1 MTDGRVD
8 LETRVALLESAL
20 RDVSAR
26 LAALETGRAG
36 AAAAVPAPPA
46 TTRPVT
52 PSVAPAAVLASAAVA
67 PEPPAQDLESAEEGA
82 PVANALTLAGRSFL
96 VLGGAFLLRA
106 ITEGGRVPAFSGA
119 LLGLAYALLW
129 IGASWRTG
137 TRGAR
142 ASASVHGVTAAII
155 AFPLV
160 GEAATRLSAFSPAAA
175 ALALAAVTLAF
186 CASGVLA
193 RLPLLVWIGVL
204 AGAGTAAGLF
214 VATGAIATFVVF
226 LLALYAASLALRRGP
241 GAAWIEWIPGVAA
254 ATTLAIGAWLST
266 RSGGTP
272 ENWTAVGP
280 AGIAVLAAALVLLA
294 FGGAIHDARS
304 RGLMPTATDVLQ
316 PAGAITVVVGI
327 LWGGAAVAV
336 FWGLLGIVL
345 SARAPRDGRGWIAWL
360 AAGVVFGSAVLS
372 GLFRDE
378 VLAFV
383 VAPDAFPS
391 ASGPAVFAGI
401 AALVAF
407 VVAAAGAPAAPVLRG
422 GPALVS
428 AAVALGGILAL
439 VVGFAPFTSTPSGLA
454 LVRTAVLCTAAL
466 AAAFTARWPRV
477 ATLALLA
484 LPLLAAAGLKLL
496 FEDLRADQPAA
507 LFVAFAFYGIT
518 LLLVSRLVR
527 RRKKREEKIL

>member
-8 LETRVALLESAL
+8 LEGRVALLESAL

-26 LAALETGRAG
+26 LAALEAGRVG
-36 AAAAVPAPPA
+36 AAGTAEAASLTATVASRAP
-46 TTRPVT
+46 
-52 PSVAPAAVLASAAVA
+52 VAPLASAATLPA
-67 PEPPAQDLESAEEGA
+67 PTHQDLEAAEEGA

-106 ITEGGRVPAFSGA
+106 ITEGGRVPAFTGA

-129 IGASWRTG
+129 IGASWRAG

-160 GEAATRLSAFSPAAA
+160 GEAATRLAAFSPTAAA
-175 ALALAAVTLAF
+175 IALAAVTAAF
-186 CASGVLA
+186 CASGVLT

-204 AGAGTAAGLF
+204 AGAGTASGLF

-226 LLALYAASLALRRGP
+226 LFALYAATLVLRRGP
-241 GAAWIEWIPGVAA
+241 GAARIEWVPAA
-254 ATTLAIGAWLST
+254 AAASTLAIGAWLST
-266 RSGGTP
+266 RAGGTP

-280 AGIAVLAAALVLLA
+280 FGIAALAAALILLA
-294 FGGAIHDARS
+294 FAGAIHDARS
-304 RGLMPTATDVLQ
+304 RSLMPTATDVLQ
-316 PAGAITVVVGI
+316 PAGALTVAVGI
-327 LWGGAAVAV
+327 LWGGPAIAV

-345 SARAPRDGRGWIAWL
+345 SARSPRDGRGWIAWL
-360 AAGVVFGSAVLS
+360 AAGVVFGSALLS

-383 VAPDAFPS
+383 VAPDGFPS

-407 VVAAAGAPAAPVLRG
+407 VVAAAGAPSAPILRG
-422 GPALVS
+422 GPPLVS
-428 AAVALGGILAL
+428 AAVALGGILAFA
-439 VVGFAPFTSTPSGLA
+439 VGLAPFTSTPSGLA
-454 LVRTAVLCTAAL
+454 LVRTAVLCAAAL
-466 AAAFTARWPRV
+466 AAAFTARWPRL

-496 FEDLRADQPAA
+496 FEDLRNGQPAA
-507 LFVAFAFYGIT
+507 LFAAFALYGIT

-527 RRKKREEKIL
+527 RRKRREERIS

>member
-1 MTDGRVD
+1 MTDGERVD
-8 LETRVALLESAL
+8 LEGRLALLEGAL

-36 AAAAVPAPPA
+36 AAAAAPAA
-46 TTRPVT
+46 AT
-52 PSVAPAAVLASAAVA
+52 PSVASSAAPAQAAAV
-67 PEPPAQDLESAEEGA
+67 PEPPAQDVDSAEEGA

-106 ITEGGRVPAFSGA
+106 VTEGGRVPAFSGA

-142 ASASVHGVTAAII
+142 ASASVHGVTAAVI

-160 GEAATRLSAFSPAAA
+160 GEAATRLSAFSPIAA
-175 ALALAAVTLAF
+175 ALALAAVTAAF

-204 AGAGTAAGLF
+204 AGAGTASGLF

-226 LLALYAASLALRRGP
+226 LIVLYAASLALRRGS
-241 GAAWIEWIPGVAA
+241 GTARIEWIPGVAA
-254 ATTLAIGAWLST
+254 ASTLAIGAWLST
-266 RSGGTP
+266 RAGGTP
-272 ENWTAVGP
+272 DNWVAVGP

-294 FGGAIHDARS
+294 FGGAILDAWS

-327 LWGGAAVAV
+327 FWGAAAIAV

-360 AAGVVFGSAVLS
+360 AAGVVFGAAVLS
-372 GLFRDE
+372 GFFRDE

-383 VAPDAFPS
+383 VARDAFPS
-391 ASGPAVFAGI
+391 ASGPAVFAAV

-407 VVAAAGAPAAPVLRG
+407 VVAAAGATTAPVLRG
-422 GPALVS
+422 GPPLVS
-428 AAVALGGILAL
+428 AAIALGGILAL
-439 VVGFAPFTSTPSGLA
+439 LVGLAPFTATPSGLA
-454 LVRTAVLCTAAL
+454 LVRTAVLCAAAL
-466 AAAFTARWPRV
+466 AAASTARWPRI

-496 FEDLRADQPAA
+496 VEDLRAGQPAA
-507 LFVAFAFYGIT
+507 LFAAFAFYGIT
-518 LLLVSRLVR
+518 LLFVSRLVR
-527 RRKKREEKIL
+527 RRKRREEKIL

>member
-1 MTDGRVD
+1 MTDGGRVD
-8 LETRVALLESAL
+8 LEGRVALLEGAL

-26 LAALETGRAG
+26 LAALETARTGAG
-36 AAAAVPAPPA
+36 E
-46 TTRPVT
+46 
-52 PSVAPAAVLASAAVA
+52 VAPAVLPASEAPSPAARPEAALAVSEPSAPV
-67 PEPPAQDLESAEEGA
+67 PEAGEDGA

-175 ALALAAVTLAF
+175 AIALAAVTAAF

-204 AGAGTAAGLF
+204 AGAGTAGGLF
-214 VATGAIATFVVF
+214 VATGSIATFVTF
-226 LLALYAASLALRRGP
+226 LLALYAASLVLRRGP
-241 GAAWIEWIPGVAA
+241 GATRIEWIPGVAA
-254 ATTLAIGAWLST
+254 AITLAIGAWLST

-272 ENWTAVGP
+272 ENWSAVGP

-294 FGGAIHDARS
+294 FAGAIHDAWS

-327 LWGGAAVAV
+327 LWGGAAVAI
-336 FWGLLGIVL
+336 FWSLLGIVL

-360 AAGVVFGSAVLS
+360 AGGVVLGSSVLS

-401 AALVAF
+401 AALVAY
-407 VVAAAGAPAAPVLRG
+407 VVAAAGVPSAPVLRG

-428 AAVALGGILAL
+428 AAVALGGILAFA
-439 VVGFAPFTSTPSGLA
+439 VGLAPFTSTPSGIA
-454 LVRTAVLCTAAL
+454 LVRTAVLCAAAL
-466 AAAFTARWPRV
+466 AAAFTARWPRL

-496 FEDLRADQPAA
+496 FEDLRAGQPAA
-507 LFVAFAFYGIT
+507 LFVAFAIYGIT

-527 RRKKREEKIL
+527 RRKRD

>member
-1 MTDGRVD
+1 VTDRGRVD
-8 LETRVALLESAL
+8 LEDRVALLEGAL
-20 RDVSAR
+20 KDVSTR
-26 LAALETGRAG
+26 LAALETGRAV
-36 AAAAVPAPPA
+36 AVPEAPAVPA
-46 TTRPVT
+46 V
-52 PSVAPAAVLASAAVA
+52 VEAPAGDAGTATAIAGT
-67 PEPPAQDLESAEEGA
+67 EPMEPDLEAVEEGA

-96 VLGGAFLLRA
+96 ILGGAFLLRA
-106 ITEGGRVPAFSGA
+106 ITEGGRLPAFSGA
-119 LLGLAYALLW
+119 LLGLAYALFW

-137 TRGAR
+137 TRGAK

-175 ALALAAVTLAF
+175 AFALAAVTAAF

-226 LLALYAASLALRRGP
+226 LLALYVAALVLRRGP
-241 GAAWIEWIPGVAA
+241 GATRIEWIPAVAA
-254 ATTLAIGAWLST
+254 ASTLATGAWLST
-266 RSGGTP
+266 RAGGTP
-272 ENWTAVGP
+272 ESWTALPP
-280 AGIAVLAAALVLLA
+280 AGIAGLAAALVLLA
-294 FGGAIHDARS
+294 FAGAIHDAAP
-304 RGLMPTATDVLQ
+304 RGLVPTATDVLQ
-316 PAGAITVVVGI
+316 PAAAVTVAVGI

-372 GLFRDE
+372 GLLRAE

-383 VAPDAFPS
+383 VAPGAFPS
-391 ASGPAVFAGI
+391 ASGPAVFAAI
-401 AALVAF
+401 AALAAF
-407 VVAAAGAPAAPVLRG
+407 VVAAAGAPTVPVLKG
-422 GPALVS
+422 GPPLVS

-439 VVGFAPFTSTPSGLA
+439 AVGFAPFTSTPSGLA
-454 LVRTAVLCTAAL
+454 LVRTAVLCAAAL
-466 AAAFTARWPRV
+466 AAATTRRWPRL

-496 FEDLRADQPAA
+496 LEDLRAGQPAA
-507 LFVAFAFYGIT
+507 LFAAFALYGIT

-527 RRKKREEKIL
+527 RRRVKTSAP